1 MQQGRIQHLGAA
13 KRYLCRYHLYFKRVA
28 DHYGISRRNGT
39 TANHA
44 ALDDFHATTDRQMLQ
59 NADQTLTKLRRLIA
73 DGRIG
78 ADGRM
83 PPERL
88 LADELGVGRRSLRR
102 ALDILEQEG
111 RITREQGRGTF
122 VHANSNRE
130 RMSSPA
136 QAILRADG
144 HSIVMGAGSGH
155 PADTAIG
162 AAFAAIPFDR
172 ILEFTN
178 PIEVSEVRLAVEPV
192 IARLA
197 ALRAS
202 QADIRRLEAAL
213 AETKSAADPLI
224 YEKADEKF
232 HRIIAEAA
240 RNALFLSLFDT
251 FGPSRRDATWRRLSE
266 NAHCFK
272 RQAVHA
278 ASHQEI
284 FDALAARNSE
294 RAYECMYRH
303 LSDIQ
308 RHIYTYAF
316 PPEPAE
322 QRS

>member
-1 MQQGRIQHLGAA
+1 
-13 KRYLCRYHLYFKRVA
+13 
-28 DHYGISRRNGT
+28 
-39 TANHA
+39 
-44 ALDDFHATTDRQMLQ
+44 MLQ
-59 NADQTLTKLRRLIA
+59 NADQTLNKLRRLIS
-73 DGRIG
+73 DGAIG

-83 PPERL
+83 PPERH

-130 RMSSPA
+130 TAAATPVRSNGNGHNGHDHGH
-136 QAILRADG
+136 IAD
-144 HSIVMGAGSGH
+144 AG
-155 PADTAIG
+155 IG

-213 AETKSAADPLI
+213 AETKNATDPLV
-224 YEKADEKF
+224 YERADEKF

-251 FGPSRRDATWRRLSE
+251 FGASRRDATWRRLSE

-278 ASHQEI
+278 ASHEEI
-284 FDALAARNSE
+284 YEAIAARNSE

-316 PPEPAE
+316 PQEPVE

>member
-1 MQQGRIQHLGAA
+1 
-13 KRYLCRYHLYFKRVA
+13 
-28 DHYGISRRNGT
+28 
-39 TANHA
+39 
-44 ALDDFHATTDRQMLQ
+44 MLQ
-59 NADQTLTKLRRLIA
+59 NADQTLNKLRRLIN
-73 DGRIG
+73 DGAIG

-83 PPERL
+83 PPERH

-122 VHANSNRE
+122 VHANNNRE
-130 RMSSPA
+130 IEAA
-136 QAILRADG
+136 QATVSARSNGHGNG
-144 HSIVMGAGSGH
+144 HSLQNGA
-155 PADTAIG
+155 ADAAIG

-202 QADIRRLEAAL
+202 QADIKRLAAAL
-213 AETKSAADPLI
+213 AETKNATDPLV

-232 HRIIAEAA
+232 HRIVAEAA

-251 FGPSRRDATWRRLSE
+251 FGASRRDATWRRLSE

-278 ASHQEI
+278 ASHEEI
-284 FDALAARNSE
+284 YEAIAARNSE

-316 PPEPAE
+316 PQEPVME
-322 QRS
+322 RS

>member
-1 MQQGRIQHLGAA
+1 
-13 KRYLCRYHLYFKRVA
+13 
-28 DHYGISRRNGT
+28 
-39 TANHA
+39 
-44 ALDDFHATTDRQMLQ
+44 MLQ

-73 DGRIG
+73 DGAIG

-130 RMSSPA
+130 VALPLA
-136 QAILRADG
+136 PTAYHGNG
-144 HSIVMGAGSGH
+144 HNGTNGHASDAG
-155 PADTAIG
+155 IG

-213 AETKSAADPLI
+213 AETKTATDPLV

-240 RNALFLSLFDT
+240 RNALFLSLYDT
-251 FGPSRRDATWRRLSE
+251 FGASRRDATWRRLSE

-284 FDALAARNSE
+284 FDAIAARNSE

-308 RHIYTYAF
+308 RHIMTYAF
-316 PPEPAE
+316 PPEPVE